1 MYTLTVKIA
10 AIDTPYTNLEN
21 PHLSDGGHM
30 WYSISDGSTTESR
43 GFASDKSNIKNITKD
58 TIC

>member
-10 AIDTPYTNLEN
+10 AIDTPYTNPKN

-30 WYSISDGSTTESR
+30 WYSISD
-43 GFASDKSNIKNITKD
+43 NKD
-58 TIC
+58 TSC